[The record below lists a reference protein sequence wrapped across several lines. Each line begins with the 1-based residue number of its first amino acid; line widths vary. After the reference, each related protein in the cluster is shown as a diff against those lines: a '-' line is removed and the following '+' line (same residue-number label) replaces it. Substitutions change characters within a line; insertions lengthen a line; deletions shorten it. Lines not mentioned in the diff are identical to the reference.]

1 MSSIPQFFPGL
12 PDYPAITALRDFRQW
27 VAWAW
32 KKKADG
38 SFTKPPINP
47 HTGFG
52 ASHSN
57 PLQWGSYDEALA
69 RAQRDHLA
77 GIGFVLEPGDDLTG
91 SDLDDC
97 RDPVSGSLEPWA
109 AKIVAL
115 RETYTEVSPS
125 GCGIRMM
132 WKGKIESAIKCD
144 PAHVE
149 IYCRSRY
156 LTITGQHVAGTPFEI
171 LPAPKTL
178 AALRAR
184 VAEFREPD
192 VMPSSASNGAAGQSG
207 NSGRSDFRD
216 INDRAMAEL
225 GAWVPYVFPRAR
237 FQPATRAWRVTSAD
251 LGRNL
256 EEDLSLAPNGI
267 VDFGVADIGD
277 PRQGKR
283 TPIDIVLEF
292 GGAANVLDAAKWLAD
307 RVGGENPFTP
317 DPVAAESQANLAAR
331 APPVAPSPFP
341 EPATRQPALDFSD
354 LSDLVFPGGDPYAP
368 SAMPGIAGAVTRHML
383 ETALYPVPDFACLSA
398 LVFCSTLFGR
408 RWVDPI
414 MGGGLNV
421 YAIAT
426 APTGWGKD
434 HPLQEPR
441 KIAYQAQMMHMM
453 GPGEFKSD
461 AAIEKTLRKNPV
473 RASYVDEIGIVF
485 QANASKQANSWERRI
500 RKALLELYSSSKGMW
515 TGSQAAGDKDEIDKG
530 AEPLHQPV
538 LSIYGTSTPE
548 ELYRGLT
555 EDNIQ
560 DGLFG
565 RLIFTRPD
573 EKPTRQRPGDGKYPE
588 IVEAIEAI
596 RSFTPAGIKA
606 KQKDLYHI
614 GLRSATTMPFTV
626 RVPIDDIARA
636 SLELIDNWQRD
647 LTEKETALAKI
658 ANRAA
663 ENAGKLATIRALSTD
678 HTAPIVRL
686 EDVQWAWTII
696 QRSLF
701 VIAGDIEKH
710 LVGSEWEGLVKA
722 ILAHVGEAG
731 KNGITFVDLRRRRGI
746 GKAHGRDLNAAI
758 KMLESSGE
766 ISVGKPGNR
775 GFRLRKN

>member
-32 KKKADG
+32 KKKPDG

-192 VMPSSASNGAAGQSG
+192 VMPSSASNGATGQSG

-317 DPVAAESQANLAAR
+317 DPVAAESQANLARR
-331 APPVAPSPFP
+331 APKAAVKPLEP
-341 EPATRQPALDFSD
+341 EPETELLEPDIPSSGVLGQLIDYGLKAVEAPHQWFS
-354 LSDLVFPGGDPYAP
+354 F
-368 SAMPGIAGAVTRHML
+368 GIAISVLSSLVGRCWHAKIGPHSTH
-383 ETALYPVPDFACLSA
+383 ANLYLTILASSSFGKTSYLNAFLSA
-398 LVFCSTLFGR
+398 V
-408 RWVDPI
+408 
-414 MGGGLNV
+414 N
-421 YAIAT
+421 A
-426 APTGWGKD
+426 
-434 HPLQEPR
+434 
-441 KIAYQAQMMHMM
+441 
-453 GPGEFKSD
+453 SD
-461 AAIEKTLRKNPV
+461 ANRFIGASSIASAPGLRKMMEIRGNTLCTI
-473 RASYVDEIGIVF
+473 DEIGGEFGRILNRRAQPHDAQIKSYMLSLF
-485 QANASKQANSWERRI
+485 SASPSIWSGTAYGEGETETIYNPCLS
-500 RKALLELYSSSKGMW
+500 LLGF
-515 TGSQAAGDKDEIDKG
+515 
-530 AEPLHQPV
+530 
-538 LSIYGTSTPE
+538 STPTDFWRRFSE
-548 ELYRGLT
+548 EQVR
-555 EDNIQ
+555 
-560 DGLFG
+560 DGLLPRF
-565 RLIFTRPD
+565 LF
-573 EKPTRQRPGDGKYPE
+573 
-588 IVEAIEAI
+588 VEARGEPNFVDSPLFLDVPQSVVDAI
-596 RSFTPAGIKA
+596 HSI
-606 KQKDLYHI
+606 
-614 GLRSATTMPFTV
+614 V
-626 RVPIDDIARA
+626 NARA
-636 SLELIDNWQRD
+636 NVQRRGPGNIASSINWGTMKPNMQAV
-647 LTEKETALAKI
+647 LNE
-658 ANRAA
+658 
-663 ENAGKLATIRALSTD
+663 
-678 HTAPIVRL
+678 
-686 EDVQWAWTII
+686 
-696 QRSLF
+696 
-701 VIAGDIEKH
+701 
-710 LVGSEWEGLVKA
+710 EGV
-722 ILAHVGEAG
+722 E
-731 KNGITFVDLRRRRGI
+731 DLRREAKREERKYVLQAERDGESIKVPFLARSVEMATKLALITAVGDNPDRPMITRDGFVQATKIAAYLI
-746 GKAHGRDLNAAI
+746 GTAASHVSGDDIFESEFGRQNKQEMDRTIATVKKLSGKGGVALNT
-758 KMLESSGE
+758 
-766 ISVGKPGNR
+766 VVR
-775 GFRLRKN
+775 RLRHHQKARDTNEIIGLLSGDGLVIIWTDEETGVKMINWRR